1 MEQKVKRAAR
11 YMSLLLRH
19 SPEKEGLVMDKSGWV
34 DIKQLIKVLD
44 ITIQDLDDIVS
55 EDNKQ
60 RFSFDQTKSKIRA
73 SQGHTIDIDTQPKET
88 KPPKVLFHG
97 TATKSLDSIYKA
109 GINKGQRNHL
119 HLSDN
124 KETATSVGSR
134 HGAAFI
140 LEIDS
145 EKMYEDGYKFYLSD
159 NKVWLTESVP
169 RIYIK

>member
-1 MEQKVKRAAR
+1 
-11 YMSLLLRH
+11 
-19 SPEKEGLVMDKSGWV
+19 
-34 DIKQLIKVLD
+34 
-44 ITIQDLDDIVS
+44 
-55 EDNKQ
+55 
-60 RFSFDQTKSKIRA
+60 
-73 SQGHTIDIDTQPKET
+73 
-88 KPPKVLFHG
+88 LFHG
-97 TATKSLDSIYKA
+97 TATKSLDSIYKT

-145 EKMYEDGYKFYLSD
+145 DKMYEDGYKFYLSD
-159 NKVWLTESVP
+159 NKVWLTELVP

>member
-1 MEQKVKRAAR
+1 MNTLSQKISRR
-11 YMSLLLRH
+11 LSYLLRH
-19 SPEKEGLVMDKSGWV
+19 NPEDLKMDKNGYV
-34 DIKQLIKVLD
+34 NVLD
-44 ITIQDLDDIVS
+44 ISKKLDISLEDIKKIVF
-55 EDNKQ
+55 ENDKKRF
-60 RFSFDQTKSKIRA
+60 RFSDNGIMIRA

-97 TATKSLDSIYKA
+97 TATKSLDSIYKT

>member
-1 MEQKVKRAAR
+1 MIK
-11 YMSLLLRH
+11 
-19 SPEKEGLVMDKSGWV
+19 GLVMDKFGWV
-34 DIKQLIKVLD
+34 SIKQLIKVLD
-44 ITIQDLDDIVS
+44 ITLQDLDDIVS
-55 EDNKQ
+55 EDNKK
-60 RFSFDQTKSKIRA
+60 RFSFDETKSKIRA

-97 TATKSLDSIYKA
+97 TATKSLDSIYKT

-124 KETATSVGSR
+124 KETATSVGLR